1 MLHCFFFTLSLYKE
15 FREHRVGFYYIYSM
29 STRESV
35 QPIYEMGCSL
45 AHWSSGPILSPTYS
59 WPAVWPTHTHVLVH
73 THGTPS
79 VPHCGGEDSGKWG
92 QRSCVVIH
100 LSSVTAAANK
110 SLIHG
115 LIHRLSS
122 AQTGKQCTGNTVC
135 LFPNQDTLTYSFF
148 FFSHWELFVRRQ
160 CLYMLTLHLQ
170 NTSTSPLTSTFIVC
184 DFGFIK
190 VITLFEK
197 E

>member
-1 MLHCFFFTLSLYKE
+1 MKKMNEECDEEKPFVNSRSFFYRKVCCLLCCIVFFYSLSLYKE
-15 FREHRVGFYYIYSM
+15 FREHRVGFYYIHSM

-122 AQTGKQCTGNTVC
+122 AQTGNNAPV
-135 LFPNQDTLTYSFF
+135 TLSVSFQTKI
-148 FFSHWELFVRRQ
+148 L
-160 CLYMLTLHLQ
+160 
-170 NTSTSPLTSTFIVC
+170 
-184 DFGFIK
+184 
-190 VITLFEK
+190 
-197 E
+197 